1 MKTFQKLE
9 SLSSFDQTF
18 DRFDL
23 HLNTGAEPRGVE
35 RGQMP
40 RPLTF
45 PQTLLIWQ
53 PNAYFAPLY

>member
-23 HLNTGAEPRGVE
+23 HLNTGVEPRGVE

-45 PQTLLIWQ
+45 PQTLLI
-53 PNAYFAPLY
+53 